1 MFNIKFA
8 TIIDRITGFLTLSL
22 KSWPGLKTLYTL
34 KWINFILLSC
44 IFPFHF
50 SPDTLLLFCSL
61 PQIFAAKLRVIS
73 ARILPGHIYTNL
85 LYTSEILPNLNCQLK
100 ICTRQFLPCQSLW
113 LSRTNNSRK
122 PPSFVFHP
130 YTR

>member
-8 TIIDRITGFLTLSL
+8 TIIDRITGYLTFSL
-22 KSWPGLKTLYTL
+22 KFWPGLKTLYAL

-44 IFPFHF
+44 ISPFHF
-50 SPDTLLLFCSL
+50 SPDALLLFCSL

-73 ARILPGHIYTNL
+73 ACILPGHFYINL
-85 LYTSEILPNLNCQLK
+85 LYTSEILANLNCQLK
-100 ICTRQFLPCQSLW
+100 ICTRQLLSCQSLW
-113 LSRTNNSRK
+113 LSRTNNLRE
-122 PPSFVFHP
+122 PTSFVFHP